1 MVNPIFE
8 GCTSVIEG
16 FITIFDGKIQSFDGC
31 INIQV
36 LNSYMNDNFDVGM
49 RVLPLPRLR
58 VQSLRPSRA
67 LWR

>member
-8 GCTSVIEG
+8 GCISVIEG

-36 LNSYMNDNFDVGM
+36 LNSYMNVYRYITESKFG
-49 RVLPLPRLR
+49 L
-58 VQSLRPSRA
+58 
-67 LWR
+67 